1 MSIADPGIRSTLQFW
16 FTMGI
21 IIPYQVI
28 KAAIECAPEIRN
40 MIMDLVANDNSPTQ
54 HEGNGHPE
62 LMEDVE
68 MMIESTEIDRNL
80 DRIVVDDEEL
90 FSDDMTSTLLN
101 SLMDDQDDDIPRA
114 PYVDEVQDEVEEL
127 EKWMYFSLLFGMFA
141 N

>member
-21 IIPYQVI
+21 IIPLQVI
-28 KAAIECAPEIRN
+28 KTAIECAPEIRN
-40 MIMDLVANDNSPTQ
+40 MIMDLVANNNSPTHQ
-54 HEGNGHPE
+54 EGNYHSE

>member
-68 MMIESTEIDRNL
+68 MMTKSTEIGINL
-80 DRIVVDDEEL
+80 DQIMMDDEEL
-90 FSDDMTSTLLN
+90 FSDDTATLLN
-101 SLMDDQDDDIPRA
+101 
-114 PYVDEVQDEVEEL
+114 
-127 EKWMYFSLLFGMFA
+127 LLV
-141 N
+141 